1 MNIFVIIVLYN
12 PTEED
17 LQHTKHVA
25 EIEAGFIIDNS
36 EKASLPNKIG
46 KMSYICNKKNL
57 GIAEAQNIALQK
69 IILEDSESYVVFFD
83 QDSRFIPTYAK
94 DIVAEYIKIKKE
106 IPNLGLLGP
115 TVLNKETG
123 KEYKSAFH
131 NDAENINNFIPRRD
145 VISSGSCVDINTLK
159 KVGLNDSALFID
171 FVDFEWCW
179 RAQKLGFI
187 CGITANI
194 CIEHKVGSN
203 EISIGNHH
211 VIISSPIREYYSYR
225 NYQWLVR
232 RNYVPLQWKIA
243 QGVKQF
249 LRFLYFPFVVK
260 NGIKHCKYMILG
272 FKDGILNRQK
282 IAQ

>member
-1 MNIFVIIVLYN
+1 MKY
-12 PTEED
+12 
-17 LQHTKHVA
+17 
-25 EIEAGFIIDNS
+25 
-36 EKASLPNKIG
+36 
-46 KMSYICNKKNL
+46 
-57 GIAEAQNIALQK
+57 
-69 IILEDSESYVVFFD
+69 
-83 QDSRFIPTYAK
+83 
-94 DIVAEYIKIKKE
+94 
-106 IPNLGLLGP
+106 
-115 TVLNKETG
+115 
-123 KEYKSAFH
+123 
-131 NDAENINNFIPRRD
+131 FIPRRD
-145 VISSGSCVDINTLK
+145 VISSGSCVDIDTLK

-260 NGIKHCKYMILG
+260 NGRKHCKYMILG
-272 FKDGILNRQK
+272 FKDGILSRQK